1 MRVFHL
7 SGLMPRAWPVL
18 LLSFLV
24 SHAALAFAPAT
35 TEVPFTPAAGMRSVQ
50 LAEAAFTRADPLPAW
65 VEGISQLPPA
75 AKDSPL
81 AIRLSDVQFHVGEQ
95 SAYYIHRAWSANE
108 ASSVSAL
115 GQYEI
120 AFQPDYQR
128 VQLHRLRIVR
138 GAQVIDKLAS
148 ADIRFLQR
156 EMGLSQG
163 VYSGTITAAI
173 VTDDV
178 RVGDTLEVAYT
189 VLGQNPV
196 FGGKFFDAAAW
207 DSPAPVSLRRITLD
221 MPEQRSVAYRM
232 IGGSLA
238 VTPKE
243 QRRNGRRI
251 LRFEARDLPALV
263 GEPYVPADVSAYRWI
278 QFSELGSWK
287 EVNQWALGLF
297 DTPAGGAAVTDALR
311 AAGATGTPSQQVA
324 KVLEFVQNEIRYL
337 SLSMGESSH
346 RPFPP
351 AQVLQRRYGDCKD
364 KSLLMV
370 SMLRQL
376 GITAEPVLVST
387 ELRKGLDRMLPS
399 PVLFDH
405 AIVRVQVDGKTYF
418 LDPTRL
424 GQHGL
429 LDSMGQV
436 HGGAQVL
443 VVNATGKAL
452 DTIALQTDPAL
463 ITDKRSERVTVSAF
477 DKPADMQVRISL
489 AGTAAERMRVQLAS
503 LSAQQLRQAYESSMG
518 RRYADFSMPA
528 EPRVSDDRVHNR
540 ITVELGYSIAKFME
554 KNDRGWLMR
563 YKPVNLTEQ
572 FYVPDLVKR
581 SHPLL
586 VPAYPSIAVYDFE
599 VALPEQVDA
608 QYQPSQNSI
617 DNSAFKLTEALAFT
631 GRLAQASLRLDVTA
645 DRVPADG
652 VPAFVEAS
660 RKVNDMLQG
669 SLQLPTR
676 MLKAAAAPDY
686 KDALKARLEASLKAS
701 DQMLADAALTGQETG
716 AALCERA
723 RVHSWL
729 GQHQAALK
737 DAAQAVQQQPQSA
750 DYLSCR
756 GEVNFAAGKFKD
768 SAADY
773 ARAVVLGNG
782 DGLTYQRKALAA
794 IYLGKQGEAL
804 ADLTRAASKLDDPLA
819 RVRVQIWQAI
829 VGAAVPAT
837 DAGGPPAL
845 LTEQWL
851 SEALSMFQRQT
862 GPEAML
868 ALASRD
874 GGNGLE
880 PRLVEAYFYAGKF
893 FLLQKDKMRARVYF
907 QRAQAKGVLHSPFHT
922 LCRLELEQLQ

>member
-1 MRVFHL
+1 MSALHL
-7 SGLMPRAWPVL
+7 SGLLPRTWPVL

-24 SHAALAFAPAT
+24 AHAALAFAPAT
-35 TEVPFTPAAGMRSVQ
+35 TDVPFTPTAGMRSVQ
-50 LAEAAFTRADPLPAW
+50 LAEAAFTRGNSRPAW
-65 VEGISQLPPA
+65 VEGIDQLPPA

-95 SAYYIHRAWSANE
+95 SAYYVHRALIANE

-138 GAQVIDKLAS
+138 GEQVIDKLAS
-148 ADIRFLQR
+148 ADVRFLQR
-156 EMGLSQG
+156 ETGLSQG
-163 VYSGTITAAI
+163 VYSGDITAAI

-207 DSPAPVSLRRITLD
+207 DSPAPVGLRRITLD
-221 MPEQRSVAYRM
+221 MPEQRSIAYRM
-232 IGGSLA
+232 QGGSVA

-251 LRFEARDLPALV
+251 LRFEARDLPPVAA
-263 GEPYVPADVSAYRWI
+263 EPYVPADVSTYRWI

-287 EVNQWALGLF
+287 EVNRWALGLF
-297 DTPAGGAAVTDALR
+297 DTPAGGAAVQEALR
-311 AAGATGTPSQQVA
+311 AAGAKGTPAQQVV

-370 SMLRQL
+370 AMLREL
-376 GITAEPVLVST
+376 GIVAEPVLVST

-399 PVLFDH
+399 PLLFDH
-405 AIVRVQVDGKTYF
+405 AIVRVHVDGKTYF

-429 LDSMGQV
+429 LDNMGQT

-477 DKPADMQVRISL
+477 DQPAEMQVRISM
-489 AGTAAERMRVQLAS
+489 AGTGAERMRVQLAG

-518 RRYADFSMPA
+518 RRYADFTMLA
-528 EPRVSDDRVHNR
+528 EPLVSDDRVNNR
-540 ITVELGYSIAKFME
+540 LTVDLRYRIAKFME
-554 KNDRGWLMR
+554 KNDQGWLMR

-586 VPAYPSIAVYDFE
+586 VPMYPSISIYDFE
-599 VALPEQVDA
+599 VMLPQQVDA
-608 QYQPSQNSI
+608 RYQPSQNSI
-617 DNSAFKLTEALAFT
+617 DNSAFRLTEALAFT
-631 GRLAQASLRLDVTA
+631 GRVAQASLRLDVTA

-660 RKVNDMLQG
+660 RKVNEMLQG
-669 SLQLPTR
+669 SMLLPTR
-676 MLKAAAAPDY
+676 MLKVAAAPDY
-686 KDALKARLEASLKAS
+686 KEALKARLEASLKAS
-701 DQMLADAALTGQETG
+701 DRLLADAALTGQDTG
-716 AALCERA
+716 AILCERA
-723 RVHSWL
+723 RTHSWL
-729 GQHQAALK
+729 GQHAAALK
-737 DAAQAVQQQPQSA
+737 DAAQAVQLQPQSA
-750 DYLSCR
+750 DYLSCQADIS
-756 GEVNFAAGKFKD
+756 FAAGKFKD
-768 SAADY
+768 SAAGF
-773 ARAVVLGNG
+773 ARAVALGNN
-782 DGLTYQRKALAA
+782 DGETYQRKALAN
-794 IYLGKQGEAL
+794 IYLGNQREMIHDL
-804 ADLTRAASKLDDPLA
+804 ARAGSKLDEPLA
-819 RVRVQIWQAI
+819 HVRGQIWQAI
-829 VGAAVPAT
+829 VGAVPAAM
-837 DAGGPPAL
+837 DAGGPPEL

-851 SEALSMFQRQT
+851 GEALKMFQQQT
-862 GPEAML
+862 GPETML
-868 ALASRD
+868 RVASRD
-874 GGNGLE
+874 GGNSQA
-880 PRLVEAYFYAGKF
+880 PRLVEVYFYAGKYY
-893 FLLQKDKMRARVYF
+893 LLQNDKIRARVYF
-907 QRAQAKGVLHSPFHT
+907 QHALDKGVLHSPFHA
-922 LCRLELEQLQ
+922 LSRLELERL